1 MVERIEKIEFL
12 YIKRGEFQVQIESE
26 HSVNKNITK
35 RGLKVKF

>member
-12 YIKRGEFQVQIESE
+12 YIKRGEFYEIESE
-26 HSVNKNITK
+26 YSVNKNITK